1 LRGVGSARI
10 GAQEEA
16 VNSAE
21 RTRVARQALKGC
33 TLSWGGVGA
42 GKPVLLVSVKPGSEG
57 RVVRD
62 LMDALYPYDR
72 GVRVEPLG
80 GVLAVYSRL
89 EPNDAERILR
99 NYPIRGV
106 LAIRRVLLAADAG
119 DPRSS
124 VEALLREAAERGLK
138 FSRLELRPSSRAREL
153 GGFAVGEAAR
163 LGLLSREGARARLVL
178 VGSAALLCL

>member
-1 LRGVGSARI
+1 LHF
-10 GAQEEA
+10 E
-16 VNSAE
+16 
-21 RTRVARQALKGC
+21 L
-33 TLSWGGVGA
+33 GGVGA

-124 VEALLREAAERGLK
+124 VEALLREAAERGLR

-153 GGFAVGEAAR
+153 EGFAVGEAAR
-163 LGLLSREGARARLVL
+163 LGLLSREGARARIVL